1 MNEARPV
8 MLLDTFEELGELTRY
23 FREDFLPRLDGRV
36 KIVIAGRLPLGR
48 MWTEGSP
55 LSPLVQPMPLHDDV
69 RCALAEDL
77 RWRHPG
83 RFHAL
88 RSRALEYYRERMRTA
103 PEAERQ
109 WLLTE
114 RLFLWENGL
123 VQTLLF
129 GQHEPGQVWIEP
141 GRTADHRDIVRLWS
155 YVWTNGMSRSVHVD
169 RQPEGD
175 VLPEAVAAALIRDH
189 FGLFALG
196 GVYLVM
202 VLNSMPRRLLLEA
215 CGFERV
221 PEARTWVYGP
231 EDPFDG
237 YVLDLTYIGV
247 ERWFEAIVRGQ
258 RPPKV
263 RNRSELERELEDA
276 LQHWRDD
283 TWLAESN
290 LARAVVP
297 LDLLPPAEEGD
308 RGTGPRFSAVLARP
322 SEGNR
327 QSLTHKRAPCIPRVL
342 LHPSSDATESYGPQ
356 QVETGVKPG

>member
-1 MNEARPV
+1 
-8 MLLDTFEELGELTRY
+8 
-23 FREDFLPRLDGRV
+23 
-36 KIVIAGRLPLGR
+36 
-48 MWTEGSP
+48 
-55 LSPLVQPMPLHDDV
+55 
-69 RCALAEDL
+69 
-77 RWRHPG
+77 
-83 RFHAL
+83 
-88 RSRALEYYRERMRTA
+88 
-103 PEAERQ
+103 
-109 WLLTE
+109 
-114 RLFLWENGL
+114 
-123 VQTLLF
+123 
-129 GQHEPGQVWIEP
+129 
-141 GRTADHRDIVRLWS
+141 
-155 YVWTNGMSRSVHVD
+155 MSRPIHVD
-169 RQPEGD
+169 RQPEGDIEFLETILRHPGTRVRVVRDRDAHLVGFSTVLPVCQETVLLLDLHEGLAPFVHAYWTPEELKALPATPEATNIFFLLHLAEGD